1 MATLGEPLQMDMWR
15 IYKSRKYR
23 AKIEEK
29 FPWTRSM
36 EGVRGA
42 SRADWRKWG
51 LGVVETMR
59 EELEAGGR
67 HRGEELRAK
76 EPAMKRLV
84 TDLAC
89 SPMMYYGGVPV
100 RLAAQYGAPRL
111 VKAVGGRVVGAVA
124 KRPKLARLFLTPV
137 KRLEQFRDE
146 QLLSLWYRLRGH
158 LGVRPAIGRA
168 SAGQVR
174 KALGRFSSKEIEEA
188 ARVAQQ
194 VEDLAAYSRAVKS
207 GRMKAASSN
216 RVIQAFVE
224 IRRLTGRAF
233 RQIPRRTAQPGTAE
247 EAAAIAR
254 VKAGGG
260 AAKAGARPLKPGEFR
275 LREELRELRTKDG
288 KLFGL
293 EDRAT
298 KERVTAYRRAYYRRP
313 GEARPEAVVRK
324 PGAPGAPGARRPRE
338 VGRPV
343 VARTAKEVESD
354 LTRMIAAEPRYAI
367 AEEIKRDLA
376 RVAARRGAL
385 RDPGQQKAAL
395 EIFADLEKR
404 LGAGTV
410 RNALTLLDRWGVTRP
425 KQLYTL
431 YNPAWYFKNYIDT
444 VGVKNLL
451 AGVPPAKLHRFMRE
465 MPRDVF
471 GRRVDV
477 GVTWTKELTG
487 MDVGTSWFAR
497 QGNAIENTGRRALWD
512 HVYQK
517 TIGSLRARGGKTL
530 AEMHRTANL
539 AAKKAIAKVHFDYG
553 DLSKLDEVMRRVIPF
568 WAYQRNQLR
577 WMAEQAVMRPRLMYA
592 GFKFFDLGERGGGP
606 AVRLPGFPTLQVQ
619 AFAVVSPAR
628 YMKTLCDLVGRDEEQ
643 RKRAKRGG
651 ALGAIFRA
659 AERGGFYFHPFAE
672 QGLSALLKRRDLME
686 DRNWKGIA
694 PLVDALGKIVGRDI
708 TYLGVW
714 RTMFPED
721 QHQPRMAQLER
732 GLKRRVMMR
741 RAFSILEGKEMS
753 VEQARKYVGREM
765 QVAGVGAFF
774 GLYPKVR
781 EPGYERM
788 KRLLLQRRG
797 LAFRDRQEFD
807 RAHPEIA
814 LFLMSL
820 TIKQR

>member
-1 MATLGEPLQMDMWR
+1 MDMWR
-15 IYKSRKYR
+15 IYKSRRYR

-29 FPWTRSM
+29 FPWTTTM
-36 EGVRGA
+36 KGVRGA
-42 SRADWRKWG
+42 SAADWGKWG
-51 LGVVETMR
+51 RGLVETMR
-59 EELEAGGR
+59 EELAAGGR

-76 EPAMKRLV
+76 ESGMKRLV
-84 TDLAC
+84 TDIAF
-89 SPMMYYGGVPV
+89 SPMMYSGSVPV
-100 RLAAQYGAPRL
+100 RLAAKYVAPRV
-111 VKAVGGRVVGAVA
+111 VKAVGRRVVGAVA
-124 KRPKLARLFLTPV
+124 KRPRMARWLLTPG
-137 KRLEQFRDE
+137 KRVEQLGDE
-146 QLLSLWYRLRGH
+146 ELLSLWYRLRARM
-158 LGVRPAIGRA
+158 GVRPAIGRV
-168 SAGQVR
+168 SAGRV
-174 KALGRFSSKEIEEA
+174 KGALGRFGGKEIEEA
-188 ARVAQQ
+188 ARIAQQ

-216 RVIQAFVE
+216 RVIEAFVE
-224 IRRLTGRAF
+224 IRKLTGGAF

-254 VKAGGG
+254 VRAGGG
-260 AAKAGARPLKPGEFR
+260 AAKAGARRLKPGEYR

-298 KERVTAYRRAYYRRP
+298 KERVTAYRRAYYRLP
-313 GEARPEAVVRK
+313 GEARPAAVARK
-324 PGAPGAPGARRPRE
+324 PGVPGARRPRE

-367 AEEIKRDLA
+367 GEEIKKDLA

-385 RDPGQQKAAL
+385 KDPAKQKAAL
-395 EIFADLEKR
+395 EIFADLERR
-404 LGAGTV
+404 LGEVPV

-451 AGVPPAKLHRFMRE
+451 AGVPPGKLRRFARE

-471 GRRVDV
+471 GRPADV

-512 HVYQK
+512 DVYQK
-517 TIGSLRARGGKTL
+517 TIGSLRAGGGKTL

-539 AAKKAIAKVHFDYG
+539 AAMKAVAKVHFDYG
-553 DLSKLDEVMRRVIPF
+553 DLSKLDEVIRRIIPF
-568 WAYQRNQLR
+568 WTYQRNQLR
-577 WMAEQAVMRPRLMYA
+577 WMAEQAVMRPRVMYG
-592 GFKFFDLGERGGGP
+592 GFKFFDLGEKGGGP
-606 AVRLPGFPTLQVQ
+606 TARLPGLPTLEWQ

-628 YMKTLCDLVGRDEEQ
+628 YMKTLCDLVGRDEER
-643 RKRAKRGG
+643 RKQAKKGG
-651 ALGAIFRA
+651 ALGAIFRG

-672 QGLSALLKRRDLME
+672 QGLSALLKSRDLME

-694 PLVDALGKIVGRDI
+694 PLVDALGKVVGRDI

-714 RTMFPED
+714 RTMFPKYER
-721 QHQPRMAQLER
+721 QPRVAQLER
-732 GLKRRVMMR
+732 GFKRRVMMR

-753 VEQARKYVGREM
+753 VEQARRYVGREM

-788 KRLLLQRRG
+788 QRLLLKRRG
-797 LAFRDRQEFD
+797 LSFRDRQEFD
-807 RAHPEIA
+807 RAHPEIG
-814 LFLMSL
+814 LFLASL
-820 TIKQR
+820 TIRQK